1 MSKSWKRRLAFSIK
15 SPLFIAWI
23 VAWVMFNWDWSKNR
37 SAQQPSLLRVGFES
51 LFPWQL
57 PATNRA
63 FVIPSILV
71 DYFYIEWAHIIIYII
86 ITTWLGQTNQ
96 YEVRMGWCRYQ
107 IFDTSDT
114 EVRSKNINT
123 SGEFQFFRHCTWPTC
138 ALISCN

>member
-23 VAWVMFNWDWSKNR
+23 VTWVMFNWDWSKNR

-57 PATNRA
+57 PATNRV

-86 ITTWLGQTNQ
+86 IRTWLGQTNQ

-114 EVRSKNINT
+114 EVRSKNFNT
-123 SGEFQFFRHCTWPTC
+123 SGEYQFFWYCTWPTC